1 MKCPNC
7 GSQDIRTQ
15 SKRQEFTYGEAESHV
30 DLVAEVPVRHC
41 LSCNL
46 KYEDAA
52 AFEARHNAVCDHLR
66 LMRPSMIKEL
76 RTKTY
81 RTREAFA
88 AATGIGIASLARWES
103 GALIQSPAYDRYLRL
118 LAYLDVRERLS
129 TLASRP
135 QRFEVHEERLTYQL
149 QRTTPFVGRGLTP
162 EMMAKKKQSRDQFY
176 LGGSMRLAGATY

>member
-1 MKCPNC
+1 
-7 GSQDIRTQ
+7 
-15 SKRQEFTYGEAESHV
+15 
-30 DLVAEVPVRHC
+30 
-41 LSCNL
+41 
-46 KYEDAA
+46 
-52 AFEARHNAVCDHLR
+52 
-66 LMRPSMIKEL
+66 MIKEL